1 MIGTTKDLITT
12 GQLTLERTARWIF
25 GSLEAATAAPQTF
38 AVISRVLQL
47 ETKADFCRR
56 LVGLDQ
62 DAVSYLHGFAV
73 LHLVTA
79 NAEEPFTVDNLPE
92 SLRMDLRRL
101 VAARDA
107 ARHLVAA
114 CTYITRVVQT
124 AQAIVRDFAGTRQ
137 RPLTQA
143 DAGAVEAKEKAC
155 GKVVRVATDFLSAA
169 DFNDKDTVEPDAQR
183 LAQQLQAK
191 LDEVQGADQAD
202 LALFKR
208 SVSNSSSRAD
218 PVHALVRTRVRDE
231 LARQLYTSQLPDMA
245 HYALPRQTRIM
256 TPFSLQVFLCPIL
269 VLNLKIP
276 KSRPADHRRA
286 HQAHRRQPQGLPP
299 LPAGAHVLLR
309 QHVRQRGPAPP

>member
-1 MIGTTKDLITT
+1 MIGTTKDLITS

-38 AVISRVLQL
+38 AVISRVLQID
-47 ETKADFCRR
+47 TKADFCRR
-56 LVGLDQ
+56 LVSLDQ
-62 DAVSYLHGFAV
+62 EAVSYFHIFAV
-73 LHLVTA
+73 VHLVTA
-79 NAEEPFTVDNLPE
+79 NTEEPFTVDNLPE

-124 AQAIVRDFAGTRQ
+124 AQAIVREFAGAYQ

-155 GKVVRVATDFLSAA
+155 GKIVRATTDFLSAV
-169 DFNDKDTVEPDAQR
+169 DFDDRDTVEPDAQR
-183 LAQQLQAK
+183 LSQRLQAS

-208 SVSNSSSRAD
+208 SVSNSSSPAD
-218 PVHALVRTRVRDE
+218 PVHTLVRTRVRDE
-231 LARQLYTSQLPDMA
+231 LARQLYTTQLPDMA

-256 TPFSLQVFLCPIL
+256 TPFSLQVFHCLIL
-269 VLNLKIP
+269 VFT
-276 KSRPADHRRA
+276 
-286 HQAHRRQPQGLPP
+286 
-299 LPAGAHVLLR
+299 
-309 QHVRQRGPAPP
+309 